1 MKKIIFCLACVAAIV
16 LTGCNQNSYSS
27 QRNAEDKL
35 IENYLSR
42 NNINVLTEEPAAD
55 YVWQEKDYLLVPGYD
70 NLYFHLINRGD
81 SITVDD
87 GDTIEI
93 ESIQSQET
101 VVMRYKKYDLME
113 NPDTLSYWN
122 TLDQAFPVE
131 FQYGNTSTCEA
142 IVWHVAV
149 KYMKYHNAG
158 CQLICP
164 SKLGFT
170 ADQNSVTPYGYI
182 MKMKIKR

>member
-1 MKKIIFCLACVAAIV
+1 MKKIIFCLAYVAAIV

-101 VVMRYKKYDLME
+101 VVMRYKKYDLTE

-142 IVWHVAV
+142 IGWHVAV